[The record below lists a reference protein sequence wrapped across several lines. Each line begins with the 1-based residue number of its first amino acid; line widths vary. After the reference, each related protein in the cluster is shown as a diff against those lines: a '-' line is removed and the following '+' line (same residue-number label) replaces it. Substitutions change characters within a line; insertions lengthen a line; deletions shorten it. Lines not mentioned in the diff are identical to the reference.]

1 MITATDLLKLT
12 TTLFLGSLLAVPGQF
27 VQAQPAPPI
36 PKTTT
41 TNDVNGLVSPQ
52 TQLDYAPLQGAL
64 AAGEFEAANEIT
76 RRLLL
81 AAAQRSQQGWLTVDS
96 INQVACWDLKTM
108 DDLWRQYSNNRFGFS
123 VQYAIFQETGNR
135 PGRLMSP
142 ENYDKFGDRLGW
154 RKDGQWIIF
163 KKNLDFS
170 ASAPVGHLPS
180 PRDEY
185 QINGG
190 RLEYTALMGRMQ
202 ACQTGQT
209 SKTSPDSL
217 QFTPFRLGN

>member
-1 MITATDLLKLT
+1 MITATDLLKFA
-12 TTLFLGSLLAVPGQF
+12 TTLFFGSLLAILGSF
-27 VQAQPAPPI
+27 VQAQPAPPL
-36 PKTTT
+36 PKVTPAG
-41 TNDVNGLVSPQ
+41 NGLVSSQ
-52 TQLDYAPLQGAL
+52 TQLNYAPLQQAL
-64 AAGEFEAANEIT
+64 ADQRFEQANEIT

-81 AAAQRSQQGWLTVDS
+81 AAAQRAPQGWLTVES
-96 INQVACWDLKTM
+96 IEKVPCWDLKKM
-108 DDLWRQYSNNRFGFS
+108 DDLWQQYSNNRFGFS

-154 RKDGQWIIF
+154 RQDDQWIIF

-170 ASAPVGHLPS
+170 ANAPIGHLPS

-202 ACQTGQT
+202 SCKAGTAST
-209 SKTSPDSL
+209 PSPGSTQL
-217 QFTPFRLGN
+217 PPFRLGN